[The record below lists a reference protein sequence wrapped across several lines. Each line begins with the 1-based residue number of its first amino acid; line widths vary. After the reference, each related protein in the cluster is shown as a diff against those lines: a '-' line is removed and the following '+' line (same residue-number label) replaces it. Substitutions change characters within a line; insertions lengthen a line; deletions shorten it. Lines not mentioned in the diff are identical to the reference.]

1 MVTVKV
7 VSVMR
12 RKLLLKVHLGAPA
25 VSSWQGKMVEHLSE
39 NGRAQFGWY
48 EQAREQLTNMRDD
61 DL

>member
-1 MVTVKV
+1 
-7 VSVMR
+7 MR